1 MSSAWHPT
9 AIVGFPPMHRD
20 HRDRPFDWIPA
31 IVDERARIEP
41 YVMIEHGIYQPTLVG
56 FAWLMPYVHIGHDAI
71 VGDYVEIASG
81 TVVAAHCVIGEG
93 ARLGIRTTM
102 RPGIRIGEGA
112 RTGVGAVVVRDIP
125 AGEVWVG
132 NPARPLKPGEQLS
145 QPEGVPHMVSG

>member
-93 ARLGIRTTM
+93 AR
-102 RPGIRIGEGA
+102 
-112 RTGVGAVVVRDIP
+112 TGVGAVVVRDIP